1 MAEMTIELR
10 TFLLKV
16 SDYTK
21 IRLNVYL
28 PDKED
33 VQEVIEFKQ
42 RMCDVM
48 TFDGKFSQE
57 LRDKVESVMDYTV
70 EYIDAVDEE
79 VPDFEPYSKDY
90 KPYSLPV
97 IVLDITKDK
106 EWK

>member
-1 MAEMTIELR
+1 MQEMTMKLE

-16 SDYTK
+16 SDYVR

-70 EYIDAVDEE
+70 EFIDIVIIDAV
-79 VPDFEPYSKDY
+79 PT
-90 KPYSLPV
+90 
-97 IVLDITKDK
+97 ICLDITKDK
-106 EWK
+106 E